1 MGLIFSSFRPKKM
14 ATNLIQTKTF
24 AFSLLIVSVFKILQE
39 NREYILSKQL
49 LRCATSVGAM
59 VMEADHAESRADFK
73 HKMSIAQKEINE
85 SIYWLKLLEAANYL
99 SAEQLFL
106 PLKDANDILHIITR
120 ILITVKQNIKLNT

>member
-1 MGLIFSSFRPKKM
+1 MDLIFSSFRPKKM
-14 ATNLIQTKTF
+14 ATNLIQSKTF
-24 AFSLLIVSVFKILQE
+24 AFSLQIISVYKLLQLE
-39 NREYILSKQL
+39 REYILSKQL
-49 LRCATSVGAM
+49 LRCSTAVGAM

-106 PLKDANDILHIITR
+106 PLKEANDILHIITR
-120 ILITVKQNIKLNT
+120 ILITVKQNMKLNN

>member
-1 MGLIFSSFRPKKM
+1 M
-14 ATNLIQTKTF
+14 ATNLIQAKTF
-24 AFSLLIVSVFKILQE
+24 SFSLLIVSVFKTLQE
-39 NREYILSKQL
+39 NREFILSKQL

-106 PLKDANDILHIITR
+106 PLKEANDILHIITR
-120 ILITVKQNIKLNT
+120 ILMMVKQNMKLNN

>member
-1 MGLIFSSFRPKKM
+1 MLVFEQKM

-106 PLKDANDILHIITR
+106 PLKEANDILYIITR
-120 ILITVKQNIKLNT
+120 ILITVKQNMKLNT

>member
-1 MGLIFSSFRPKKM
+1 M

-24 AFSLLIVSVFKILQE
+24 AFSLQIINLYKILQLE
-39 NREYILSKQL
+39 REYVLSKQL
-49 LRCATSVGAM
+49 LRYSTAVGAM

-85 SIYWLKLLEAANYL
+85 SIYWLKLLEEANYL

-106 PLKDANDILHIITR
+106 PLKEANDILHIITR

>member
-1 MGLIFSSFRPKKM
+1 M
-14 ATNLIQTKTF
+14 ATNLIQTKSF
-24 AFSLLIVSVFKILQE
+24 AYSLQIINVYKILQLE
-39 NREYILSKQL
+39 REYVLSKQL
-49 LRCATSVGAM
+49 LRCSTAVGAM

-99 SAEQLFL
+99 STEQLFL

-120 ILITVKQNIKLNT
+120 ILITVKQNMKLNI